1 MDGCVRIGAVLRM
14 GTRKVS
20 CLDRENNA
28 VTRTDK
34 IFLQSSASKDK
45 GSWVILLKLF
55 YFD

>member
-1 MDGCVRIGAVLRM
+1 MDGCVRIGAVVRM

-34 IFLQSSASKDK
+34 IFLQSSASIDK
-45 GSWVILLKLF
+45 GS
-55 YFD
+55 